1 MPNRVFRLPDLGEG
15 LTEAALVRWIV
26 AVGDRVDVD
35 QPIAEVETAK
45 SIVEL
50 PSPFAGVVAAL
61 HGEEGQT
68 LDVGSPFMEVVPP
81 DVELEAHRAEER
93 AGSGNVLIG
102 YGTSERAG
110 GGRRRA
116 RAGVSAAV
124 PGAPSGAT
132 TGTTHPARGGG
143 PVPVRSPIVRSLA
156 RSRGVDL
163 RAIHPSAPDGII
175 RRSDVLGAASP
186 ASLASAVT
194 ADSPN
199 ELLVVS
205 REPLGMLRKTV
216 AAKLSRSRT
225 EIPEATVWVDVDAT
239 ELHTLRESIGDA
251 KPSFTAL
258 VAKFVLLALADYPVL
273 AGRLSDD
280 GGEIIQYDGVNLG
293 FAADTPRGLMVP
305 VLTHAERHSIASL
318 DSEIRRLAEAA
329 RSGTASPAQLSGS
342 TFTLNNY
349 GSLGVDGSAAII
361 NHPEVAILGLG
372 RMIERPWVVDGA
384 VVPRRIM
391 QISLVFD
398 HRVCD
403 GGYAAGFLRSVVA
416 AVENPLALYARL

>member
-1 MPNRVFRLPDLGEG
+1 MANRVFRLPDLGEG

-26 AVGDRVDVD
+26 AVGDSVVVD

-50 PSPFAGVVAAL
+50 PSPFTGVVAAL

-68 LDVGSPFMEVVPP
+68 LDVGSPFMEVTAESSLH
-81 DVELEAHRAEER
+81 VELDAYRAEER

-102 YGTSERAG
+102 YGTSERGG
-110 GGRRRA
+110 GGRRRG
-116 RAGVSAAV
+116 RAPVGV
-124 PGAPSGAT
+124 GASGAASGAAAAT
-132 TGTTHPARGGG
+132 AHPERGGG

-163 RAIHPSAPDGII
+163 KAIHPSAPDGII
-175 RRSDVLGAASP
+175 RRSDVLGAVS
-186 ASLASAVT
+186 SAPT

-199 ELLVVS
+199 GLRIVS

-239 ELHTLRESIGDA
+239 ELYALRQSMGDPR
-251 KPSFTAL
+251 PSFTAL
-258 VAKFVLLALADYPVL
+258 VAKYVLIALADFPIL

-280 GGEIIQYDGVNLG
+280 GSEIIQYDGVNLG

-305 VLTHAERHSIASL
+305 VLAHAEQHSIASL
-318 DSEIRRLAEAA
+318 DAEIRRLAEAA
-329 RSGTASPAQLSGS
+329 RSGTASPAQLTGS

-349 GSLGVDGSAAII
+349 GGLGVDGSAAII

-403 GGYAAGFLRSVVA
+403 GGYAAGFLRSIVTA
-416 AVENPLALYARL
+416 IENPLALYARL